1 MDIVLR
7 GAGWTHHDGVAVR
20 GHAFNDGEL
29 LTGEALAA
37 QFRAASE
44 DNAPLG
50 AVAESAATL
59 EGFYA
64 AVVSTDTGTS
74 GATLLVADEARSI
87 PLYYAAHE
95 GIVSDRGGVIR
106 DALGAGRD
114 PVTECEFILT
124 RYVTG
129 PETIWNGVRATQ
141 AGAVI
146 SLKDGNFTERTYREY
161 WPAGGRGRGGGGDGD
176 PTAQLKA
183 ALERSLDRLERVA
196 GSDDRPIVVPL
207 SGGYD
212 SRLIASALV
221 ERGRDVIGFT
231 FGRAGYP
238 DVEVS
243 REVAARLGIRWEFVP
258 YDEDRW
264 NEWYHSTRCRRYR
277 ERAFG
282 GDALPF
288 IAEWPALCR
297 LIDDGRLPADALF
310 CPGHTVA
317 TPSERLPTFVGES
330 RDWIGGS
337 VGCGA
342 DENEPAGKNT
352 EFVDPSVDGLIEY
365 ILEEHY
371 TLWDLEPSVK
381 LALRERIRRGLLGDR
396 SPAAITDP
404 AAAAASYERWEW
416 RGRMTTFTN
425 GDLRAYEDRGLDWW
439 LPLWDSRYVRAWERV
454 PLAERRNK
462 RLHAALAT
470 ESYRRAGNARERASV
485 IDRTLPPA
493 DRVLSKVRHTPE
505 RQFFG
510 ATPDERDWEPPFLS
524 SNAAW
529 SVPTEHPLAWF
540 GAVDDALLEQAPN
553 RSFYAFRTLAAAGY
567 IDLADSSSSVGE
579 FR

>member
-1 MDIVLR
+1 MV
-7 GAGWTHHDGVAVR
+7 T
-20 GHAFNDGEL
+20 
-29 LTGEALAA
+29 
-37 QFRAASE
+37 
-44 DNAPLG
+44 
-50 AVAESAATL
+50 
-59 EGFYA
+59 
-64 AVVSTDTGTS
+64 
-74 GATLLVADEARSI
+74 DEARSI
-87 PLYYAAHE
+87 PLYYSAHE

-106 DALGAGRD
+106 DALGAEQD
-114 PVTECEFILT
+114 PVTECEFLLT

-129 PETIWNGVRATQ
+129 RETIWNGVRTTQ
-141 AGAVI
+141 AGSVV
-146 SLKDGNFTERTYREY
+146 SLEDGDLTERTYWEY
-161 WPAGGRGRGGGGDGD
+161 WPTGREEGGSEDGD
-176 PTAQLKA
+176 STIQLKA
-183 ALERSLDRLERVA
+183 ALEYSLDRLERVA

-212 SRLIASALV
+212 SRLIASSLV

-317 TPSERLPTFVGES
+317 TPSERLPTFVGE
-330 RDWIGGS
+330 IGGENATR

-342 DENEPAGKNT
+342 DENGPASENPALVEPTVN
-352 EFVDPSVDGLIEY
+352 GLIEY

-371 TLWDLEPSVK
+371 TLWDREPSAEP
-381 LALRERIRRGLLGDR
+381 ALRERIRRGLLGDR
-396 SPAAITDP
+396 LPAAITDP
-404 AAAAASYERWEW
+404 TTAAASYEHWEW

-425 GDLRAYEDRGLDWW
+425 GDLRAYEDLELDWW
-439 LPLWDSRYVRAWERV
+439 LPLWDPHYVRAWERV
-454 PLAERRNK
+454 PLAGRRK
-462 RLHAALAT
+462 KARHADLAV
-470 ESYRRAGNARERASV
+470 ESYRRVGNAGEQASI
-485 IDRTLPPA
+485 IDRTLPPV

-505 RQFFG
+505 RQFVE
-510 ATPDERDWEPPFLS
+510 ADPNEWDWEPPFLS
-524 SNAAW
+524 PPTAW
-529 SVPTEHPLAWF
+529 SLPSEHPLAWF
-540 GAVDDALLEQAPN
+540 GAVDDDVLEAFPD
-553 RSFYAFRTLAAAGY
+553 RSFYAFRTLAATGNL
-567 IDLADSSSSVGE
+567 DFADSNSAVDDP
-579 FR
+579 RNV